1 MSHLAKNRIAEQ
13 CWASLSIAEYYWAL
27 LSIAEQCR
35 ASLSI
40 TEYYWALLSIAE
52 HHWALLSITEHHWA
66 LLSIAE
72 HWWAFLISE
81 NKRSSLRSQSWKNV
95 TFLSSFQTSWNIFY
109 LGRFFQDYCSEN
121 KEAGVVMMI
130 MMIPIVC
137 QIDDTKQSI
146 RILVTRSHVLS
157 LPIFYDDT
165 NWRKSFFKLSF
176 KSTENCWA
184 SLNIT

>member
-1 MSHLAKNRIAEQ
+1 MGKRDGMDDRQTNKN
-13 CWASLSIAEYYWAL
+13 
-27 LSIAEQCR
+27 
-35 ASLSI
+35 
-40 TEYYWALLSIAE
+40 WALLSIAE
-52 HHWALLSITEHHWA
+52 HYWALLSIVEYCWE
-66 LLSIAE
+66 LLRINVARF
-72 HWWAFLISE
+72 ARKLE
-81 NKRSSLRSQSWKNV
+81 NNEIFFS
-95 TFLSSFQTSWNIFY
+95 TFQTSWNIFY

-165 NWRKSFFKLSF
+165 NWRISFFKLSF